1 VSLPFWI
8 IWTLLGAGA
17 GLLAVGGLKSA
28 GFERDRAT
36 YPLVL
41 IFVALAYVAL
51 AVGAGREVMALAEA
65 ALAVPFVALAV
76 AGFHYGR
83 WLVVAGMAL
92 HGAYDLLHDQVL
104 ASGGIPGPYHG
115 LCLGFDLVLAGR
127 VAMLRA
133 RNVAG

>member
-1 VSLPFWI
+1 MSLPFWI
-8 IWTLLGAGA
+8 VWTLLGAGA

-28 GFERDRAT
+28 GFERDRST

-41 IFVALAYVAL
+41 IFIALTYVAL

-65 ALAVPFVALAV
+65 ALAVPFVAMAV

-83 WLVVAGMAL
+83 WLVVVGLAL

-104 ASGGIPGPYHG
+104 ETGGVPGAYHA

-133 RNVAG
+133 RNMTS